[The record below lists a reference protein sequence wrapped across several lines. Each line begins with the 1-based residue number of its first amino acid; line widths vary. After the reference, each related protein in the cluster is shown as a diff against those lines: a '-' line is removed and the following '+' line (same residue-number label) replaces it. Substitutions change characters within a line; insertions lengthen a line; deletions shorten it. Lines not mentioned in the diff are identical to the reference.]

1 MSSPRHGAESAH
13 LSPRVRRVDPWPA
26 PLLALLF
33 AVLLPISAHSHTF
46 SAVGVGNGLNARV
59 VSSLLIDRNGFLWV
73 GSREGL
79 FRYDGYEP
87 MAFLPNPGN
96 PDAISDSDIRCLYED
111 REGTLW
117 AGTYSGGLNRFDAP
131 SGRFVRYRHDSADP
145 GSISDDSVLAI
156 AEGPEN
162 RLWVATEGGL
172 SQLDRSTGRFEHF
185 GHDVADPSSLP
196 GTQVRSLHR
205 GRSGQLWVGTVGG
218 GVARWNPQTRT
229 FARFDLAELTG
240 GAAELNDIFSLL
252 EDAEGRLWVGTRVGL
267 VMLNP
272 ATGEALELPLPGHSE
287 YLPVIMAMVADGGG
301 RLWLGTLVHGVL
313 SMDMASFEWQMEAA
327 NHDGFGDG
335 FASHLRDQPQMSLAL
350 SQDMLLVGTWGGGV
364 YRTTSHSTNFDLLD
378 KLRSAGLRDNN
389 ITALLATSEPG
400 RPWLGTLRSGPQR
413 ARIATGAVDPEA
425 GFSEDLRNAM
435 VLDFAR
441 GQDGQYWAA
450 TSRGLF
456 SFNEAGRQT
465 SHIAHEPGN
474 PDSLGEEAVRSLL
487 PEGENGLW
495 IGTDGGGLYR
505 YDGSSGGLTHYH
517 HEADQP
523 DSISGNNIT
532 ALLGGSDGF
541 LWVGTRS
548 NGLNQC
554 RIENW
559 SCRRFTGSAEDPS
572 GLELS
577 HFQVTSLF
585 RDRDGQVWV
594 GTGSGGLNQV
604 LLGPRGA
611 VNGFR
616 HWTSQ
621 DGLLD
626 DSIMAIEQ
634 DLDDSLWLTTRHGLS
649 RLLPGT
655 GQVINYVP
663 QSGLPAR
670 LFNPGAS
677 AADSRFIYF
686 GSLEGLLSFPKGSR
700 FTQRQAGNVQIAAIE
715 RAPPGKPSQA
725 LYWGAEELAIP
736 YGEVLSIKL
745 AVLDLSES
753 THDYAYRLDAQDPWI
768 GMGQQRQ
775 LILHGLA
782 PGQYFLQARGRDVF
796 GSWGESDTLRLEI
809 VPPYWK
815 TTWFRAFL
823 AVLLLAGALGVHLIR
838 QSALRRSSREIQR
851 LSEKREQALEE
862 RLGTEAELAV
872 LTPRQKEVLQLIAE
886 GHSTKE
892 IAERLFVS
900 IKTVEAHRA
909 NLMERLDIHDVPG
922 LVRLAIRARLVSQY
936 E

>member
-1 MSSPRHGAESAH
+1 
-13 LSPRVRRVDPWPA
+13 
-26 PLLALLF
+26 
-33 AVLLPISAHSHTF
+33 
-46 SAVGVGNGLNARV
+46 
-59 VSSLLIDRNGFLWV
+59 
-73 GSREGL
+73 
-79 FRYDGYEP
+79 
-87 MAFLPNPGN
+87 
-96 PDAISDSDIRCLYED
+96 
-111 REGTLW
+111 
-117 AGTYSGGLNRFDAP
+117 
-131 SGRFVRYRHDSADP
+131 
-145 GSISDDSVLAI
+145 
-156 AEGPEN
+156 
-162 RLWVATEGGL
+162 
-172 SQLDRSTGRFEHF
+172 
-185 GHDVADPSSLP
+185 
-196 GTQVRSLHR
+196 
-205 GRSGQLWVGTVGG
+205 
-218 GVARWNPQTRT
+218 
-229 FARFDLAELTG
+229 
-240 GAAELNDIFSLL
+240 
-252 EDAEGRLWVGTRVGL
+252 
-267 VMLNP
+267 
-272 ATGEALELPLPGHSE
+272 
-287 YLPVIMAMVADGGG
+287 
-301 RLWLGTLVHGVL
+301 
-313 SMDMASFEWQMEAA
+313 
-327 NHDGFGDG
+327 
-335 FASHLRDQPQMSLAL
+335 
-350 SQDMLLVGTWGGGV
+350 
-364 YRTTSHSTNFDLLD
+364 
-378 KLRSAGLRDNN
+378 
-389 ITALLATSEPG
+389 
-400 RPWLGTLRSGPQR
+400 
-413 ARIATGAVDPEA
+413 VDPEA
-425 GFSEDLRNAM
+425 GFTEDLRNAM

-441 GQDGQYWAA
+441 REDGQYWAA

-456 SFNEAGRQT
+456 RFTEEGRQT

-474 PDSLGEEAVRSLL
+474 PDSLSDEAVRSLL
-487 PEGENGLW
+487 PAGENGLW

-505 YDGSSGGLTHYH
+505 LDGPSGGLTHYH
-517 HEADQP
+517 HEAGRP
-523 DSISGNNIT
+523 DSISGNHIT

-559 SCRRFTGSAEDPS
+559 SCRRFTGGAEDPS

-670 LFNPGAS
+670 LFNAGAS

-686 GSLEGLLSFPKGSR
+686 GSVEGLLSFPKGSR
-700 FTQRQAGNVQIAAIE
+700 FAQRQAADVQIAAIE
-715 RAPPGKPSQA
+715 RAPPGKPSQTV
-725 LYWGAEELAIP
+725 YWGAEELAIP

-796 GSWGESDTLRLEI
+796 GSWGESETLRLEV

-823 AVLLLAGALGVHLIR
+823 ALLLLVGALGVN
-838 QSALRRSSREIQR
+838 QR
-851 LSEKREQALEE
+851 
-862 RLGTEAELAV
+862 
-872 LTPRQKEVLQLIAE
+872 
-886 GHSTKE
+886 
-892 IAERLFVS
+892 
-900 IKTVEAHRA
+900 
-909 NLMERLDIHDVPG
+909 
-922 LVRLAIRARLVSQY
+922 
-936 E
+936 